1 MDYLKN
7 IRHMLETTI
16 QGSSI
21 DISALISKLED
32 SREALLR
39 TRPSEVEGAE
49 IIDYLIVSLSKV
61 DVNELKSDVVAEYY
75 TKLTGEEQVL
85 TKDLPSYDDLV
96 NFSEEGHELINEFD
110 KKVEKSIT
118 SVISMLDNM
127 VHNHLELVYVK

>member
-1 MDYLKN
+1 
-7 IRHMLETTI
+7 MLETTI

-61 DVNELKSDVVAEYY
+61 DMNELKSDVVAEYY

-110 KKVEKSIT
+110 KKVFIKQ
-118 SVISMLDNM
+118 
-127 VHNHLELVYVK
+127 

>member
-16 QGSSI
+16 QGYSI

-39 TRPSEVEGAE
+39 TRPSEVKGAE

-61 DVNELKSDVVAEYY
+61 DMNELKSDVVAEYY

-96 NFSEEGHELINEFD
+96 NFSEEGLELINEFD

-118 SVISMLDNM
+118 SVINMLDNM
-127 VHNHLELVYVK
+127 VHNHLELVYMK

>member
-61 DVNELKSDVVAEYY
+61 DVDELKSDVVAEYY

-110 KKVEKSIT
+110 KKVEKPIT
-118 SVISMLDNM
+118 SVINMLDNM
-127 VHNHLELVYVK
+127 VHNHLELVYMK